1 MKKLIYLFKIFF
13 LLMVQTNVSLSLIQ
27 NKIIANVENQ
37 IVSNYELETK
47 IRRSLFFSNKEL
59 NQNNINQVKNRALRS
74 LIDTKLKK
82 QEIIKYK
89 INLDEIKRIN
99 EYFDD
104 MAKKY
109 KTDLKG
115 LKKLFVKKGL
125 NFELYKE
132 ETQINFAW
140 NKIIYDIYKNKIN
153 VDEKVIDKELNQFV
167 VNQKNMEEYE
177 LAEIEILLDNNESDA
192 NKIKEVLEEIN
203 LIGFENAAIKYSVA
217 SSADNGGNIG
227 WVNSKSLSGKIS
239 SLIKDMEPG
248 YITKPIYEPNSA
260 LLIKLLNKRGLNIN
274 NLNLKEIRTKII
286 SAKTNEVLNLFSNN
300 HLSKIKNNAFIKIK

>member
-1 MKKLIYLFKIFF
+1 MKKLIYFFKIFF

-59 NQNNINQVKNRALRS
+59 NQNNINQAKNRALRS

-89 INLDEIKRIN
+89 INLDEIKRVN

-115 LKKLFVKKGL
+115 LKEMFVKKGL

-140 NKIIYDIYKNKIN
+140 NQIIYDIYKNKIN
-153 VDEKVIDKELNQFV
+153 VDEKEIDKELNQFV

-203 LIGFENAAIKYSVA
+203 YIGFENAAIKYSVA

-239 SLIKDMEPG
+239 SLIKEMEPG
-248 YITKPIYEPNSA
+248 YISKPIYEPNSA

>member
-59 NQNNINQVKNRALRS
+59 NQNNINQIKNRALRS

-153 VDEKVIDKELNQFV
+153 VDEKEIDKELNQFV

>member
-153 VDEKVIDKELNQFV
+153 VDEKEIDKELNQFV